1 MEVILLKIK
10 DIMSRDVASLNQ
22 EDSIEKAACLMKEHD
37 VGSIPVCNQNMVVGI
52 VTDRDIALRSVA
64 EDKDARNIKV
74 KEVMTANPVTGN
86 PEMDVHDA
94 ARIMG
99 DMQIRRLPV
108 VERNNLVGMVALGDI
123 SLKSTLQNEAGETLK
138 NVSKTK
144 EQYY

>member
-22 EDSIEKAACLMKEHD
+22 DDSIERAACLMKEHD

-64 EDKDARNIKV
+64 EDRDARNIKV
-74 KEVMTANPVTGN
+74 REVMTTNPVTGN

-123 SLKSTLQNEAGETLK
+123 SLKSTFQNEAGETLK

-144 EQYY
+144 GSY

>member
-22 EDSIEKAACLMKEHD
+22 DDSIERAARLMKECD
-37 VGSIPVCNQNMVVGI
+37 VGSIPVCNQNKVVGI

-64 EDKDARNIKV
+64 EDQDARNIKV
-74 KEVMTANPVTGN
+74 RDVMTTNPVTGN

-123 SLKSTLQNEAGETLK
+123 SLTSIHQNEAGETLK

-144 EQYY
+144 GQYQ